1 MTSLDLALIGN
12 GTIGALVD
20 PLGEVVWACFPRFDG
35 DPAFCSLLRER
46 TREGDFGF
54 LAVELVDFAKENGA
68 TLLIRGLRAVSDFEY
83 EFQMALMNRHLA
95 PSTETVF
102 MVPSLDTTYIS
113 SSIVREVAFHGGEV
127 DDLLHPEVARA
138 LKAKI
143 AAVGKA
149 TR

>member
-1 MTSLDLALIGN
+1 
-12 GTIGALVD
+12 
-20 PLGEVVWACFPRFDG
+20 
-35 DPAFCSLLRER
+35 
-46 TREGDFGF
+46 
-54 LAVELVDFAKENGA
+54 
-68 TLLIRGLRAVSDFEY
+68 
-83 EFQMALMNRHLA
+83 
-95 PSTETVF
+95 